1 MSLLGPNGQPMD
13 QYMSTH
19 AGRPKNPKPV
29 VGDAFADWGGLSR
42 DFIHLP
48 GGGAIGFD
56 TSKLRIKD
64 FRKMREHYQIG
75 SSLHVLTFMLHQ
87 LDWHVECDDKKVA
100 DWCTINLEQIWT
112 RLIRAMSTAFA
123 FGFSANAVEWENDP
137 NEGKLRLNKIKDL
150 VPEECE
156 VSWKYVDSAL
166 KSNSDTGQMQ
176 APKIPIFDGIQRRG
190 TSYRVP
196 VENSLWYPLLME
208 NGDYKGRQLLRTAFQ
223 PWFFSTLIHL
233 YQNKYFERF
242 GEPVPIGRAPYNDKV
257 TMNDKTVYGYDLM
270 ATILS
275 NLRSRSA
282 VVLPNTR
289 SKEGLNDQSEFDYQ
303 VEYLECVDTET
314 EILTRHGWK
323 RYNEVSVGD
332 EVMTLNND
340 LGVSEWQ
347 PVQKMNVHE
356 AKDRT
361 MLSMEGASHSSLT
374 TENHR
379 WPTRYTTSQM
389 KGGKKFTSDYRRF
402 RYSNDLTLGDRI
414 PLCAPPVDLPTEQKY
429 TDAFVQLVA
438 WFWTEGWINQKTK
451 NYGTI
456 TQRRHPEMIRA
467 VLKSLYGDPVEKFD
481 RNNYAIKSPQWRES
495 FKWTENSG
503 EEIREFHLNHTIMQE
518 LKGVMDTNKIVSYE
532 FLNSLTESQLAAYLR
547 TSLVYADGNHTVR
560 QDFLMQKSR
569 EAAER
574 FQYACTLYGIATTLY
589 HQKPDARFP
598 NDTGMWVVSIRRKEY
613 FNPRQASQSHRGG
626 RFKSE
631 WVDYSGIVWCPTT
644 ANATWLARRNGTVY
658 FTGNSQMRG
667 ADFERYLTRLDEEM
681 SLALFTPL
689 LLLRTA
695 DAGGFNQG
703 IAHTQV
709 YLWMLN
715 AVAGDI
721 AEYIDK
727 YILRYMAIYNFGP
740 KAKTPRIRF
749 RKLGVAQQETL
760 RAIVQSLIQ
769 KGMVKPNIEE
779 LGQHI
784 GLDLEE
790 IEQVTEPEAEPKDP
804 FNDPEDDPEAGDDN
818 GNKDGR
824 IGRPERLK
832 DGDGPKPGSTTKAI
846 SGRIAEQIRRAY
858 RMDKLDEWMPA
869 PGFRRQLV
877 AELQQNGHADA
888 RGAATRFDAHVIG
901 ALTDVARGAVFDS
914 ADDFVKYAEGMIE
927 AEGNRLYGAA

>member
-1 MSLLGPNGQPMD
+1 MNAGLLGPNGQPMEK
-13 QYMSTH
+13 YLEH

-29 VGDAFADWGGLSR
+29 VGDAFADWGGMSR

-48 GGGAIGFD
+48 GGGVIGFD
-56 TSKLRIKD
+56 TSKLGIKD
-64 FRKMREHYQIG
+64 FRRMREHYQIG

-87 LDWHVECDDKKVA
+87 LDWRVECDDPKVA
-100 DWCTINLEQIWT
+100 AWCTVNLEAIWT
-112 RLIRAMSTAFA
+112 RLVRAMSTAFA
-123 FGFSANAVEWENDP
+123 FGFSANAVEWENDS

-156 VSWKYVDSAL
+156 VSWKYVDSAI
-166 KSNSDTGQMQ
+166 KPNGNVA
-176 APKIPIFDGIQRRG
+176 APKVPIFDGISKRG
-190 TSYRVP
+190 TSYKIP

-208 NGDYKGRQLLRTAFQ
+208 NGDYRGRQLLRAAFQ

-257 TMNDKTVYGYDLM
+257 TKDGKTVYGYDLM

-275 NLRSRSA
+275 NIRSRSA
-282 VVLPNTR
+282 VVLPNSR
-289 SKEGLNDQSEFDYQ
+289 SKEGMNDQPEYDYQ

-314 EILTRHGWK
+314 EILTRRGWK

-347 PVQKMNVHE
+347 PIQKMNVHE

-379 WPTRYTTSQM
+379 WPTRYTTSQV

-402 RYSNDLTLGDRI
+402 RHSSDLTLGDRI

-495 FKWTENSG
+495 SKWTENSG

-532 FLNSLTESQLAAYLR
+532 FLNSLTESQLAAYIR

-560 QDFLMQKSR
+560 QDSLMQKSR

-574 FQYACTLYGIATTLY
+574 FQYACTLYGIATTLH

-703 IAHTQV
+703 VAHTQV

-715 AVAGDI
+715 AVAGDM

-727 YILRYMAIYNFGP
+727 YVLRYMAIYNFGP
-740 KAKTPRIRF
+740 KAKLPRIRF
-749 RKLGVAQQETL
+749 RKLGTAQQETL
-760 RAIVQSLIQ
+760 RAIVQAMIGKNQ
-769 KGMVKPNIEE
+769 VKPDVTE

-784 GLDLEE
+784 GLTLEE
-790 IEQVTEPEAEPKDP
+790 VEEVTEPGPDP
-804 FNDPEDDPEAGDDN
+804 DAADEDDEEIGDN

-824 IGRPERLK
+824 VGRPERLK
-832 DGDGPKPGSTTKAI
+832 DQDGIKPGSTTKQI
-846 SGRIAEQIRRAY
+846 SARIAEQIKRAY
-858 RMDKLDEWMPA
+858 KRNDLLDWKPA
-869 PGFRRQLV
+869 PGFHRQLTG
-877 AELQQNGHADA
+877 ELQAMGHMDA
-888 RGAATRFDAHVIG
+888 RRAASVFNDTVIG
-901 ALTDVARGAVFDS
+901 VLSES
-914 ADDFVKYAEGMIE
+914 AKLDWSSAEEFIAYAEGIIN
-927 AEGNRLYGAA
+927 AEGEKLYASA

>member
-1 MSLLGPNGQPMD
+1 MSLLGPNGQPMN

-150 VPEECE
+150 IPEECE

-289 SKEGLNDQSEFDYQ
+289 SKEGLNDQPEFDYQ
-303 VEYLECVDTET
+303 VEYLE
-314 EILTRHGWK
+314 
-323 RYNEVSVGD
+323 
-332 EVMTLNND
+332 
-340 LGVSEWQ
+340 
-347 PVQKMNVHE
+347 
-356 AKDRT
+356 
-361 MLSMEGASHSSLT
+361 
-374 TENHR
+374 
-379 WPTRYTTSQM
+379 
-389 KGGKKFTSDYRRF
+389 
-402 RYSNDLTLGDRI
+402 
-414 PLCAPPVDLPTEQKY
+414 
-429 TDAFVQLVA
+429 
-438 WFWTEGWINQKTK
+438 
-451 NYGTI
+451 
-456 TQRRHPEMIRA
+456 
-467 VLKSLYGDPVEKFD
+467 
-481 RNNYAIKSPQWRES
+481 
-495 FKWTENSG
+495 
-503 EEIREFHLNHTIMQE
+503 
-518 LKGVMDTNKIVSYE
+518 
-532 FLNSLTESQLAAYLR
+532 
-547 TSLVYADGNHTVR
+547 
-560 QDFLMQKSR
+560 
-569 EAAER
+569 
-574 FQYACTLYGIATTLY
+574 
-589 HQKPDARFP
+589 
-598 NDTGMWVVSIRRKEY
+598 
-613 FNPRQASQSHRGG
+613 
-626 RFKSE
+626 
-631 WVDYSGIVWCPTT
+631 
-644 ANATWLARRNGTVY
+644 
-658 FTGNSQMRG
+658 SQMRG

-914 ADDFVKYAEGMIE
+914 AEDLVDYAEGMIE
-927 AEGNRLYGAA
+927 AEGRRIYGAA